1 MSSEPIFAEERQ
13 NKILTML
20 KVCDKLLVND
30 LCEEFDVSPATI
42 RNDLNFLEKQGL
54 LRRTHGGAISCS
66 KSNFELTS
74 IQKQYSN
81 SKQKQLIAEYAVN
94 LIEDGDTIA
103 LDSGTTAYYLAEL
116 LTKKKDLTVVT
127 TDTRVSQIL
136 ENCPGISVIL
146 AGGVIRKGFSCT
158 VGTITNTVL
167 SSFHVDKVFM
177 ATNSVTS
184 NGFLCTPN
192 IEQANVKQTLISMGN
207 QVFLLCDSSK
217 FGTHSFAHFGN
228 IKDVDLIIT
237 DSGINTNF
245 ASYIKDLG
253 VSLITI

>member
-1 MSSEPIFAEERQ
+1 MQSELIFAEERQ
-13 NKILTML
+13 NKILSML
-20 KVCDKLLVND
+20 KICDKLLVSD
-30 LCEEFDVSPATI
+30 LCEEFSVSPATI
-42 RNDLNFLEKQGL
+42 RNDLNFLEKRGL
-54 LRRTHGGAISCS
+54 LKRTHGGAISCS

-74 IQKQYSN
+74 IQKEHSN

-103 LDSGTTAYYLAEL
+103 LDSGTTAYFLAEL
-116 LTKKKDLTVVT
+116 LSKKKNLTVVT
-127 TDTRVSQIL
+127 TDTRISQIL
-136 ENCPGISVIL
+136 ENYPDISVIL
-146 AGGVIRKGFSCT
+146 AGGTIRKGFSCT

-167 SSFHVDKVFM
+167 SSLHVDKVFM

-192 IEQANVKQTLISMGN
+192 IEQANVKQTLISMGS

-228 IKDVDLIIT
+228 IKDIDLIIT
-237 DSGINTNF
+237 DSDINTNF
-245 ASYIKDLG
+245 VSYINEIG
-253 VSLITI
+253 VSLVTV